1 MLSGRF
7 LSLSGAS
14 SGIGRAAALLFAKN
28 KYQLSLTGR
37 NETALK
43 EVAKECVG
51 QGISENDVIIS
62 ATDLAADNAPKTI
75 VDNTIKKFEKID
87 SLVNSAGILRAGEVL
102 NSDINVYDE
111 LFNVNVRCLVRLT
124 REALPHIIKSKGT
137 VVNVSSIN
145 GPCPF
150 PGVTY
155 YCMSKSAVDQFTK
168 CLALEM
174 APHGVR
180 VNAVNPGVTVTNLH
194 RRSGQDEKAYAA
206 FLERSKTTHAL
217 GRPGDPKEV
226 AEAIL
231 FLASERR
238 ASSGIGAAIALLLAR
253 KGYALSLS
261 GRDEDALKKTVKSC
275 FDAGAPG
282 LCFDCSDS
290 VCIKSKSNKSDLNLQ
305 INCAGILTSGNIID
319 TGVDVY
325 DRQMEV
331 NVRSV
336 VMLTRMALPYII
348 KTKGTIVNV
357 SSIAGPCPFPGVAY
371 YCMSKAAI
379 DQFTKCLALEM
390 APHGVRVNA
399 VNPGVI
405 VTEVHKRSGMD
416 DSAYE
421 GVVKFFQFLE
431 RSRATHALGRVGE
444 PSEVA
449 EAVLFLASNK
459 SSFTTGQLL
468 KVDGGRGIMHPR

>member
-1 MLSGRF
+1 MPVAIIT
-7 LSLSGAS
+7 GAS

-75 VDNTIKKFEKID
+75 VDNTIRKFEKID

-102 NSDINVYDE
+102 NSDISVYDE

-180 VNAVNPGVTVTNLH
+180 VNAVKYVAVFVHIFPI
-194 RRSGQDEKAYAA
+194 

-231 FLASERR
+231 FLASER
-238 ASSGIGAAIALLLAR
+238 SSFTTGELLR
-253 KGYALSLS
+253 V
-261 GRDEDALKKTVKSC
+261 DAFEKRWKQCL
-275 FDAGAPG
+275 F
-282 LCFDCSDS
+282 
-290 VCIKSKSNKSDLNLQ
+290 
-305 INCAGILTSGNIID
+305 
-319 TGVDVY
+319 
-325 DRQMEV
+325 
-331 NVRSV
+331 SV

-421 GVVKFFQFLE
+421 GFLE